1 MIQMIVRGLRVV
13 LVSTLLLIPAF
24 AQANAIEDII
34 SLYNQAAAGDEA
46 KVEAVYQQLEN
57 LVELEAKSR

>member
-34 SLYNQAAAGDEA
+34 SLYNQAAAGG
-46 KVEAVYQQLEN
+46 
-57 LVELEAKSR
+57 